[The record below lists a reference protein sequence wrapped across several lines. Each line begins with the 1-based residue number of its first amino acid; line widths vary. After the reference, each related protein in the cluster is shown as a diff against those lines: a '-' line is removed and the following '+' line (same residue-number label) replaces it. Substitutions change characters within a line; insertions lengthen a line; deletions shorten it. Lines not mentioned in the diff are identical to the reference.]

1 MARGQGRRGYLE
13 VAAWMPCEL
22 QHADSPC
29 ARKDTHTPGR
39 SRGMWGTHVKKET
52 VDAKVSAQQNT
63 CAKKKFYRCQEC
75 GKAFSH
81 SSALLGHHRMHTGER
96 PYECPVCGK
105 GFRNSSALTKHRRSH
120 AGEKPYRCAHCGRA
134 FGHSSSRTKHRRTH
148 PG

>member
-1 MARGQGRRGYLE
+1 MWPGGKDAEGT
-13 VAAWMPCEL
+13 WKW
-22 QHADSPC
+22 QHGCLVSSSMQTAPVPG
-29 ARKDTHTPGR
+29 KTHTPGR
-39 SRGMWGTHVKKET
+39 SRGMWGTHVKKEK

-63 CAKKKFYRCQEC
+63 CAKEKFCRCQEC

-96 PYECPVCGK
+96 PFECPVCGK

-120 AGEKPYRCAHCGRA
+120 TGEKPYRCAHCGRA
-134 FGHSSSRTKHRRTH
+134 FGHSSSCTKHQRTH